1 MGKLELK
8 DFFFK
13 VRELTA
19 EFMMMRITQEEEE
32 HDDAG
37 EKGESWQDGHL
48 SASRR
53 GVTFVQVEGFVL
65 DRSIYKQSIE
75 I

>member
-19 EFMMMRITQEEEE
+19 EFMMMRITQEEEN
-32 HDDAG
+32 DD
-37 EKGESWQDGHL
+37 EKKVI
-48 SASRR
+48 A
-53 GVTFVQVEGFVL
+53 TC
-65 DRSIYKQSIE
+65 
-75 I
+75 

>member
-1 MGKLELK
+1 MELK

-13 VRELTA
+13 VGELTA
-19 EFMMMRITQEEEE
+19 EFMIMRMTKKEEKHE
-32 HDDAG
+32 DAG

-53 GVTFVQVEGFVL
+53 G
-65 DRSIYKQSIE
+65 
-75 I
+75 

>member
-8 DFFFK
+8 DFFSQ
-13 VRELTA
+13 VRELTS

-32 HDDAG
+32 RDVI
-37 EKGESWQDGHL
+37 ETGESWQDGHL

-53 GVTFVQVEGFVL
+53 G
-65 DRSIYKQSIE
+65 
-75 I
+75 

>member
-32 HDDAG
+32 HDDAR

-53 GVTFVQVEGFVL
+53 G
-65 DRSIYKQSIE
+65 
-75 I
+75 

>member
-8 DFFFK
+8 DFFSR
-13 VRELTA
+13 VRELTS

-32 HDDAG
+32 RDVI
-37 EKGESWQDGHL
+37 ETGESWQDGHL

-53 GVTFVQVEGFVL
+53 G
-65 DRSIYKQSIE
+65 
-75 I
+75 